1 MPVPHQLLPRQ
12 WLLPKL
18 LPRDRVAAQIAT
30 FVAAL
35 DAGRPYRV
43 TIEEAKSTRTNQQ
56 NRYLWSI
63 YGHILKVGGEE
74 MRGWTKDDLH
84 TFFLG
89 EFSGWDKRVLF
100 GRTRLVPVRRSSR
113 MNKQDFT
120 DFVDSISSF
129 MAQRGVYV
137 PTPDDDWDAVL
148 KDAEAA

>member
-1 MPVPHQLLPRQ
+1 MVKQHAI
-12 WLLPKL
+12 LPKL
-18 LPRDRVAAQIAT
+18 LSRDGAIQRIAAILASLPMDKAWRVEWCEHKPRRS
-30 FVAAL
+30 
-35 DAGRPYRV
+35 
-43 TIEEAKSTRTNQQ
+43 EQQ
-56 NRYLWSI
+56 NRYLWAI

>member
-1 MPVPHQLLPRQ
+1 MSTGNFTV
-12 WLLPKL
+12 LPKL
-18 LPRDRVAAQIAT
+18 MPRERAIERIAL
-30 FVAAL
+30 VLSGL
-35 DAGRPYRV
+35 DLGKAWR
-43 TIEEAKSTRTNQQ
+43 IEWTEHKPRRSEQQ